1 MPLYEYEC
9 GDCGDRTETIQ
20 KFSDDPLTTC
30 QSCGGRLERLLS
42 APAIRFKGEG
52 WYVTDYGPKGKK
64 DPSEKSEK
72 SEKSDK
78 ADKAGKAEKDTSKK
92 SSTDS
97 GESGKSSSKAS
108 ESS

>member
-9 GDCGDRTETIQ
+9 GECGDRTETIQ

-30 QSCGGRLERLLS
+30 PSCGGGLERLLS

-52 WYVTDYGPKGKK
+52 WYVTDYGPKSKK
-64 DPSEKSEK
+64 DPSEKSD
-72 SEKSDK
+72 KSDK
-78 ADKAGKAEKDTSKK
+78 ADKAEKDSSKK

-97 GESGKSSSKAS
+97 GESGKSSSKGS